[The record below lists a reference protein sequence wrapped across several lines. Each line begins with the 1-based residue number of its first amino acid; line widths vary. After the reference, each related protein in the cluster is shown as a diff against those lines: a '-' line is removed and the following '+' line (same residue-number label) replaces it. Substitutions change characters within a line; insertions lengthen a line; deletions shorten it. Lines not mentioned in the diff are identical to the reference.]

1 MRSVPWL
8 RSVVIACVVATLV
21 GCGGGDTG
29 GSEDAGTGDVGLQDA
44 GAQDAGGTSG
54 TASVTLSEP
63 SIQWTLFQSSTGR
76 YASKTFTVRASYTSD
91 LAVVGFPPGVTRPSW
106 ISSLRTSQLPD
117 RTVEISVTLLPP
129 ENARGPY
136 LTTLRVTTRNADGG
150 NQAHAD
156 LPIRMDVDPLP
167 PVYQGNVSFSS
178 VSTDAAPPAPMVLA
192 LDFRGSTAVS
202 WSATLENVNHGLTNW
217 VALERATDSSLS
229 VRLTKLQ
236 RIGQYQSNIVLTFQR
251 DGVSGTIWIP
261 LTYTVTPGKAEARF
275 VAPMA
280 GYVNEPGTLK
290 IRGVGFSTLTLED
303 VRIGGVSATSFT
315 RVNDTELRVS
325 YPAIGTGGMKPVELV
340 TASGTWRVEMDY
352 LVKARPTAM
361 AGDFTFP
368 TEFKYLVFDSTRDAI
383 IASTASTLYR
393 LQLDTTGWS
402 IATQRDLAW
411 RRFDLT
417 PDGRYLIIATANSV
431 TLLDAVTLA
440 DVESYPIPFIAPWN
454 EQPPAGSLL
463 YMLNDGSALVSVAGQ
478 GLVMFDSVNRTF
490 RRTTRSSPSNSLLR
504 ITQDHSRIV
513 ILPNDPFLSGQFT
526 GYFDATIH
534 DFIPFNTGTSYYA
547 NRVAYSGDGERLLV
561 NSDQLLDK
569 DFVPLGTLVST
580 SGAPYNYSLELSP
593 DGKSGYRVDAGAGRL
608 YKYDLTA
615 MSPYPSAGV
624 KTFSPPFSFYAALP
638 ATWVTPEGSMMLL
651 GGGDMGASTPERRL
665 VIVPL

>member
-1 MRSVPWL
+1 
-8 RSVVIACVVATLV
+8 
-21 GCGGGDTG
+21 
-29 GSEDAGTGDVGLQDA
+29 
-44 GAQDAGGTSG
+44 
-54 TASVTLSEP
+54 
-63 SIQWTLFQSSTGR
+63 
-76 YASKTFTVRASYTSD
+76 
-91 LAVVGFPPGVTRPSW
+91 
-106 ISSLRTSQLPD
+106 
-117 RTVEISVTLLPP
+117 
-129 ENARGPY
+129 
-136 LTTLRVTTRNADGG
+136 
-150 NQAHAD
+150 
-156 LPIRMDVDPLP
+156 
-167 PVYQGNVSFSS
+167 
-178 VSTDAAPPAPMVLA
+178 
-192 LDFRGSTAVS
+192 
-202 WSATLENVNHGLTNW
+202 
-217 VALERATDSSLS
+217 
-229 VRLTKLQ
+229 
-236 RIGQYQSNIVLTFQR
+236 
-251 DGVSGTIWIP
+251 
-261 LTYTVTPGKAEARF
+261 
-275 VAPMA
+275 MA
-280 GYVNEPGTLK
+280 GYVNEPGTLR

-325 YPAIGTGGMKPVELV
+325 YPALGTGGKKPVELV
-340 TASGTWRVEMDY
+340 TASGTWRAEMDF

-368 TEFKYLVFDSTRDAI
+368 TEFNYLVFDSTRDAI

-411 RRFDLT
+411 RRFELT
-417 PDGRYLIIATANSV
+417 PDGRYLIVVTANSV

-463 YMLNDGSALVSVAGQ
+463 YVLNDGSALVSVVGQ

-490 RRTTRSSPSNSLLR
+490 RRTTRSFPSNSLLR

-513 ILPNDPFLSGQFT
+513 ILPNDSFASGQFT
-526 GYFDATIH
+526 GYFDATVH
-534 DFIPFNTGTSYYA
+534 DFIPFNTGTSYYAA

-569 DFVPLGTLVST
+569 DFVPLGSLVSI
-580 SGAPYNYSLELSP
+580 SGTPYNYSLELSP

-615 MSPYPSAGV
+615 PSPYPSAGV
-624 KTFSPPFSFYAALP
+624 KTFSPPFSFYAAFP
-638 ATWVTPEGSMMLL
+638 DTWVTPEGGMMLL
-651 GGGDMGASTPERRL
+651 GGGSIDSWTPERRL